1 MRRLVLGLVCLLLL
15 WGGLVRAEVSGLPA
29 APLRSAF
36 GSRCAKSPIPCNR
49 IDYFTAHV
57 HIADVIL
64 LPATDSRGF
73 AATTSYG
80 ASMSLFHRVEVGIG
94 GTLSVWT
101 PQHSGITIQNGP
113 ALLNV
118 KGVLFPL
125 LRNPVPDTEFT
136 FALQLQQ
143 QLRIPRF
150 DGPNDL
156 GTETPLTALRAV
168 ADKPFWRM
176 GITASLGFL
185 LTPGRTDSELS
196 AALRIH
202 LPWMSR
208 ATVQGFGVLQGLFGS
223 KQSAP
228 LRGGLGLSVHFAWD
242 NGTSISGGYM
252 HGRGDGAAPSAI
264 YLGGP
269 DYHIGRETESHS
281 YSRPPIPNRESVP
294 SPWPWLWDTLQREWN
309 EAQLANE
316 AHRRGEDWLTD
327 ECFLYE
333 EGKYDKPLRHLGKRD
348 ASGKFCNVNGTKV
361 PLDEPLREEAGNL
374 IPLRTPVP
382 SQDPD
387 SQRRSPTPP
396 PPPHTA
402 HPSEAPKSQP
412 EDPRQVPSPKRGGLG
427 RGLAP
432 KGDGG
437 PKENPELS
445 LRKEVPKEETQVSSL
460 NHAPIPPDAAIPI
473 AGAPSLG
480 ESARQFAR
488 GFGKGV
494 RDETTQMYRDVT
506 ELPHRVATTGRE
518 LLEDIQAGRKLRAL
532 APIEALAHA
541 IRNASR
547 EDVKKIAHAVVDG
560 AIDFYNKSPQE
571 KGESLGKATVSIA
584 TDAAIAALTDGLGSV
599 AGLRKAE
606 KALEAADHAKD
617 AERAAAAVSHRPAL
631 QHSGRGRNHLQPDAA
646 AEGSHTT
653 LRRNQDGGVS
663 HHIEWTPNAR
673 NPSGFDEVKR
683 VDTQH
688 ANPHSHRNK
697 ATGEE
702 VMTPHTHEPTT
713 PGGIRPARPD
723 ELPR

>member
-1 MRRLVLGLVCLLLL
+1 
-15 WGGLVRAEVSGLPA
+15 
-29 APLRSAF
+29 
-36 GSRCAKSPIPCNR
+36 
-49 IDYFTAHV
+49 
-57 HIADVIL
+57 
-64 LPATDSRGF
+64 
-73 AATTSYG
+73 
-80 ASMSLFHRVEVGIG
+80 
-94 GTLSVWT
+94 
-101 PQHSGITIQNGP
+101 
-113 ALLNV
+113 
-118 KGVLFPL
+118 
-125 LRNPVPDTEFT
+125 
-136 FALQLQQ
+136 
-143 QLRIPRF
+143 
-150 DGPNDL
+150 
-156 GTETPLTALRAV
+156 
-168 ADKPFWRM
+168 
-176 GITASLGFL
+176 
-185 LTPGRTDSELS
+185 
-196 AALRIH
+196 
-202 LPWMSR
+202 
-208 ATVQGFGVLQGLFGS
+208 
-223 KQSAP
+223 
-228 LRGGLGLSVHFAWD
+228 
-242 NGTSISGGYM
+242 M

-348 ASGKFCNVNGTKV
+348 ASGKFCNVNGQLV
-361 PLDEPLREEAGNL
+361 PMDEPLREVGPDL
-374 IPLRTPVP
+374 VPLHTPIPQTE
-382 SQDPD
+382 PD

-473 AGAPSLG
+473 ERKRTLG
-480 ESARQFAR
+480 ESAKQFAS
-488 GFGKGV
+488 GFSKGV
-494 RDETTQMYRDVT
+494 RDETAHMYRDVT

-532 APIEALAHA
+532 APVEAIGHA

-547 EDVKKIAHAVVDG
+547 EDAKKIALAVVDG

-571 KGESLGKATVSIA
+571 QGEALGKATVSVA
-584 TDAAIAALTDGLGSV
+584 SDVAIAALTDGLGSV

-606 KALEAADHAKD
+606 KALEAADHVKD
-617 AERAAAAVSHRPAL
+617 ASKAAGATTTVLSDVTVVSKGKIVGQGNVYLRPTIEKIESGGLRPRDTFTNREGLLPPRPAGYYKEYV
-631 QHSGRGRNHLQPDAA
+631 HPTEGISGPGSQRIVRGAGGEMYYTPDHYKTFVPLH
-646 AEGSHTT
+646 GSSS
-653 LRRNQDGGVS
+653 R
-663 HHIEWTPNAR
+663 
-673 NPSGFDEVKR
+673 
-683 VDTQH
+683 
-688 ANPHSHRNK
+688 
-697 ATGEE
+697 
-702 VMTPHTHEPTT
+702 
-713 PGGIRPARPD
+713 
-723 ELPR
+723 